1 MHGVPVG
8 NPPGGSEELGMTTDE
23 TYTLILTKGT
33 HLISGAAAQTVRAAI
48 EAGEALVHI
57 GLDPFGN
64 VDPERTTTIA
74 VRHVV
79 ALTKNASAFSASST
93 GAGSLQNVAA
103 FRGRRAGR

>member
-1 MHGVPVG
+1 
-8 NPPGGSEELGMTTDE
+8 MTTDE

-33 HLISGAAAQTVRAAI
+33 HLISGTAAETVRSAI
-48 EAGEALVHI
+48 EAGEPLVHI

-79 ALTKNASAFSASST
+79 ALTKNAPAHGTSLAGT
-93 GAGSLQNVAA
+93 GSMQNVAA
-103 FRGRRAGR
+103 FRGRRTGR